1 MFDKLSYFL
10 RYLLNTFWKYLQG
23 TISLCHWRGYDCLIV
38 VVFLTDFT
46 KQIENYT
53 RTFIGSITK
62 KMACC
67 LSKIMSS
74 SIIDVLDYTP
84 KDSSFEYLR
93 PRGQIIVQIDEK
105 VKVPVLILDFEN
117 CPTKFVYLWPHNPVE
132 KKSVFGLR

>member
-1 MFDKLSYFL
+1 MFNSCCF
-10 RYLLNTFWKYLQG
+10 F
-23 TISLCHWRGYDCLIV
+23 
-38 VVFLTDFT
+38 FLTDFT
-46 KQIENYT
+46 KQIGNYT
-53 RTFIGSITK
+53 RTFMGSITK

-117 CPTKFVYLWPHNPVE
+117 CPTKFVCLWPHNPVQKNQFLDLDRTLLSSPE
-132 KKSVFGLR
+132 VFSSNDSGYGSGYDTVF